1 MGYQALMDGSSPEPS
16 VPAIVEAI
24 SSRTE
29 PETDR
34 LATML
39 RSSCWPGGG
48 SDRRVPGAIEWLRRW
63 GPNGKGN
70 PPVACSCAAGRCF
83 VCN

>member
-1 MGYQALMDGSSPEPS
+1 MDGSSPEPS

-24 SSRTE
+24 ATRTG

-39 RSSCWPGGG
+39 RAWCWPGG
-48 SDRRVPGAIEWLRRW
+48 SDRTEPGALEWVRRW
-63 GPNGKGN
+63 GPGGKGAQ
-70 PPVACSCAAGRCF
+70 PFACSCASGRCF

>member
-1 MGYQALMDGSSPEPS
+1 MDGPSPDPS

-29 PETDR
+29 QETHR

-39 RSSCWPGGG
+39 RSWCWPGGG
-48 SDRRVPGAIEWLRRW
+48 SDRTEPGAIEWVRRW
-63 GPNGKGN
+63 GPNRQGGQSLD
-70 PPVACSCAAGRCF
+70 CSCAAGRCF
-83 VCN
+83 LCN